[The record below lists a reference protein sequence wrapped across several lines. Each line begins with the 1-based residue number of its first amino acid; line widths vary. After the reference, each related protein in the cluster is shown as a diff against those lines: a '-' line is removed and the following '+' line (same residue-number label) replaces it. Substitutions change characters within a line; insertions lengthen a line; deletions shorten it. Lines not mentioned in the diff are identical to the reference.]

1 MTPHFQVESWDQ
13 VKKLLWDTLF
23 VAAVF
28 RVILMQFRVKLFFFF
43 SLTFHVRVFSG
54 NLKLAAQNFSDEEVL
69 KVRSKFRHSLHT
81 VLTLLSSK
89 SSYVLENCLFKF
101 P

>member
-1 MTPHFQVESWDQ
+1 MGYLVRGNGIPVNSYAIQGQIV
-13 VKKLLWDTLF
+13 
-23 VAAVF
+23 
-28 RVILMQFRVKLFFFF
+28 FFF

-54 NLKLAAQNFSDEEVL
+54 NLKLAAQNFSDEEVW

>member
-1 MTPHFQVESWDQ
+1 M
-13 VKKLLWDTLF
+13 KKLLWDTLF

-28 RVILMQFRVKLFFFF
+28 RAILIQFRVKFSFF
-43 SLTFHVRVFSG
+43 SLTSHVRVFGG
-54 NLKLAAQNFSDEEVL
+54 NLKVAAQNFSNEEVW
-69 KVRSKFRHSLHT
+69 KVHSKFRHSLHT

>member
-1 MTPHFQVESWDQ
+1 M
-13 VKKLLWDTLF
+13 
-23 VAAVF
+23 AAVF
-28 RVILMQFRVKLFFFF
+28 RVILTQFRVKFSFF
-43 SLTFHVRVFSG
+43 SLIFHVRVFSG
-54 NLKLAAQNFSDEEVL
+54 NLKLAAQNVSDEEVW

>member
-1 MTPHFQVESWDQ
+1 MGYLVRGSGIPGNSYAIQGQIV
-13 VKKLLWDTLF
+13 
-23 VAAVF
+23 
-28 RVILMQFRVKLFFFF
+28 FFFF
-43 SLTFHVRVFSG
+43 FDFPCSCFSG
-54 NLKLAAQNFSDEEVL
+54 NLKLAAQNFSDEEVW

-89 SSYVLENCLFKF
+89 SSYVLENCLDKF